1 MDTKLPINTHID
13 KENGDEPSS
22 KEVEDTD
29 KFLSMDSNKILDW
42 HRLNFPDFDWRISP
56 RTAAL
61 QKKKGKYWGNIC
73 FFGCGKHAAYPDEEG
88 NLKRL
93 CSNHAKMVGCH
104 KVRNPCRD
112 CPDDKKLEAA
122 YPDEEGKSN
131 RLCSEH
137 AKMVGSHKVQHP
149 CRDCPDDEKLQAHY
163 PDEEGKSNRLCSK
176 HAKLVGCH
184 KVLNPCRDCP
194 DDEKLEAHYPDEE
207 GKSNRLCSECAKLV
221 GSHKVQRPCRDC
233 PDDEKLQANYPD
245 EEGKSSQLCS
255 ECAIKAGTHIRS
267 IHGSSIAACE
277 FFDMYK
283 QLTGIDLPHIHYA
296 LDQDHPEGQEIKGLV
311 PGRKLR
317 PDSYD
322 KESQTVWLFHGE
334 WYHGFPEW
342 HPKHKSLVSH
352 GRSSVD
358 QWHKTV
364 MDMQAYVDTG
374 YNVKYILHED
384 YAKTR
389 LVNNPTTLLSC
400 IRDFLVEGVP

>member
-1 MDTKLPINTHID
+1 MYTELPINTHID
-13 KENGDEPSS
+13 YKENGDEPSS
-22 KEVEDTD
+22 KEVEDTN

-93 CSNHAKMVGCH
+93 CSNHAKMVG
-104 KVRNPCRD
+104 
-112 CPDDKKLEAA
+112 
-122 YPDEEGKSN
+122 S
-131 RLCSEH
+131 
-137 AKMVGSHKVQHP
+137 
-149 CRDCPDDEKLQAHY
+149 
-163 PDEEGKSNRLCSK
+163 
-176 HAKLVGCH
+176 H

-207 GKSNRLCSECAKLV
+207 GKSNR
-221 GSHKVQRPCRDC
+221 
-233 PDDEKLQANYPD
+233 
-245 EEGKSSQLCS
+245 LCS

-374 YNVKYILHED
+374 YNVKYILHEE

-389 LVNNPTTLLSC
+389 LVNNPTPFLSC
-400 IRDFLVEGVP
+400 IRDFLVEGVPVS

>member
-22 KEVEDTD
+22 KEVEDTN

-131 RLCSEH
+131 RLCS
-137 AKMVGSHKVQHP
+137 
-149 CRDCPDDEKLQAHY
+149 R
-163 PDEEGKSNRLCSK
+163 

-207 GKSNRLCSECAKLV
+207 GKSNR
-221 GSHKVQRPCRDC
+221 
-233 PDDEKLQANYPD
+233 
-245 EEGKSSQLCS
+245 LCS

-364 MDMQAYVDTG
+364 MDMQAYVNTG
-374 YNVKYILHED
+374 YNVKYILHEE

-389 LVNNPTTLLSC
+389 LVNNPTPFLSC
-400 IRDFLVEGVP
+400 IRDF

>member
-73 FFGCGKHAAYPDEEG
+73 FFGCGKRAAYPDEEG
-88 NLKRL
+88 KSNRL
-93 CSNHAKMVGCH
+93 CSEHAKLVGSH
-104 KVRNPCRD
+104 KVLNPCRD
-112 CPDDKKLEAA
+112 CPDDEKLEAA

-137 AKMVGSHKVQHP
+137 AKMVGSHKV
-149 CRDCPDDEKLQAHY
+149 
-163 PDEEGKSNRLCSK
+163 
-176 HAKLVGCH
+176 
-184 KVLNPCRDCP
+184 LNPCRDCP

-207 GKSNRLCSECAKLV
+207 GKSNR
-221 GSHKVQRPCRDC
+221 
-233 PDDEKLQANYPD
+233 
-245 EEGKSSQLCS
+245 LCS

-400 IRDFLVEGVP
+400 IRDFLVEGVPVS

>member
-1 MDTKLPINTHID
+1 MYTELPINTHID
-13 KENGDEPSS
+13 YKENGDEPSS

-42 HRLNFPDFDWRISP
+42 HRLNFRDFHWRISP

-93 CSNHAKMVGCH
+93 CSNHAKMVGSH
-104 KVRNPCRD
+104 KVLNPCRD
-112 CPDDKKLEAA
+112 CPDDEKLEAA

-137 AKMVGSHKVQHP
+137 AKMVGSHKV
-149 CRDCPDDEKLQAHY
+149 
-163 PDEEGKSNRLCSK
+163 
-176 HAKLVGCH
+176 
-184 KVLNPCRDCP
+184 LNPCRDCP

-207 GKSNRLCSECAKLV
+207 GKSNR
-221 GSHKVQRPCRDC
+221 
-233 PDDEKLQANYPD
+233 
-245 EEGKSSQLCS
+245 LCS

-374 YNVKYILHED
+374 YNVKYILHEE

-389 LVNNPTTLLSC
+389 LANNPTTLLSC
-400 IRDFLVEGVP
+400 IRDFLVEGVPVS